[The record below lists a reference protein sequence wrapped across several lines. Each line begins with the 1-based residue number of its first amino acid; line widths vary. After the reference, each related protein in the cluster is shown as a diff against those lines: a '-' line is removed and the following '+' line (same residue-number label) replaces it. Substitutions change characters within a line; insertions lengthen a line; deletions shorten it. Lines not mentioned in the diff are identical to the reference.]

1 MSKTHIITI
10 AVFIVLFSSI
20 SLLAQ
25 SEKTITGWSFGG
37 VPAIAYNSDTGFT
50 YGIIV
55 NTYNYGDGSTYP
67 EYLYS
72 IYTEWSRTTKG
83 SGINKL
89 FFDSKYLL
97 PAGIRL
103 TGELSYL
110 TEQALPF
117 YGFNGYGSE
126 YDPAFEISD
135 DEHDDYDAALY
146 RTRVFYR
153 HERNITKITA
163 DFQKQVLGDNLRGV
177 VGFGFLNFKIG
188 TVDIDKLNEGK
199 DEADKLPDT
208 ASLYDEFVTK
218 GWIPD
223 DQKEGGLNN
232 YLKFG
237 LVYDTR
243 DNEPNPMSGIWTEA
257 LLTQAAGF
265 MGSDF
270 SYTTLTMTHR
280 QYFTLIPKNLSLTYR
295 LGYQGVVAGDA
306 PFFALPFYQSS
317 YKVEEGLGGS
327 KSLRGIMK
335 NRVVGNAVGFG
346 NLELRWK
353 FLRTVVFNQ
362 NLYLALNA
370 FVDGGTVL
378 TPYSNAAYD
387 PDTIGGPEEKLH
399 LSYGGGFRIAL
410 NENFIIA
417 VDYGLAADK
426 QDGSSGLYIGLGYLY

>member
-1 MSKTHIITI
+1 MKKTR
-10 AVFIVLFSSI
+10 VFIVLLVIIVMSTTILFS
-20 SLLAQ
+20 Q
-25 SEKTITGWSFGG
+25 SEKITTGWKFGG
-37 VPAIAYNSDTGFT
+37 VPAVAYNSDTGFL
-50 YGIIV
+50 YGIV
-55 NTYNYGDGSTYP
+55 LELYNYGDGSYNP
-67 EYLYS
+67 DYF
-72 IYTEWSRTTKG
+72 YTIAPTWTRTTKG
-83 SGINKL
+83 SGVNEI

-97 PAGIRL
+97 PKDMRITAYAG
-103 TGELSYL
+103 YL

-117 YGFNGYGSE
+117 YGFNGYASE
-126 YDPAFEISD
+126 YDPAIEISD

-146 RTRVFYR
+146 KTRVFYR

-163 DFQKQVLGDNLRGV
+163 DFQKQILNDNLRGIA
-177 VGFGFLNFKIG
+177 GFGFLNFEIA
-188 TVDIDKLNEGK
+188 TVNIADLNEGQ
-199 DEADKLPDT
+199 DEADMLPDT
-208 ASLYDEFVTK
+208 TTLFDEYVTD
-218 GWIPD
+218 GWIPA

-257 LLTQAAGF
+257 LLTQSAGF
-265 MGSDF
+265 VGSDF
-270 SYTTLTMTHR
+270 TYTTLTMTHR

-346 NLELRWK
+346 NLEARWK

-370 FVDGGTVL
+370 FVDGGQVISQ
-378 TPYSNAAYD
+378 YSNDGYD
-387 PDTIGGPEEKLH
+387 PDSIDGPEEKLH

-417 VDYGLAADK
+417 VDYGMAADG

>member
-1 MSKTHIITI
+1 MNKTRIFTVLLVIVGMSTTTI
-10 AVFIVLFSSI
+10 FS
-20 SLLAQ
+20 Q

-117 YGFNGYGSE
+117 YGFNGYASD
-126 YDPAFEISD
+126 YYQAYEISD
-135 DEHDDYDAALY
+135 DEDDDYDAALY
-146 RTRVFYR
+146 KTRVFYR

-163 DFQKQVLGDNLRGV
+163 DFQKQVLGENLRGV
-177 VGFGFLNFKIG
+177 VGFGFLNFKIS
-188 TVDIDKLNEGK
+188 TVDIADLNDGK
-199 DEADKLPDT
+199 DSVDMLPDVST
-208 ASLYDEFVTK
+208 LYDIYVDST
-218 GWIPD
+218 WIPA
-223 DQKEGGLNN
+223 DQINGGSNN

-243 DNEPNPMSGIWTEA
+243 DNEPNPMSGIWAEA

-270 SYTTLTMTHR
+270 SYTTLTLTHR
-280 QYFTLIPKNLSLTYR
+280 QYFTLIPKDLSLTYR

-327 KSLRGIMK
+327 KSLRGILK
-335 NRVVGNAVGFG
+335 NRVVGNAVAFG
-346 NLELRWK
+346 NLEARWK

-370 FVDGGTVL
+370 FVDGGQVISQFSTDG
-378 TPYSNAAYD
+378 YD
-387 PDTIGGPEEKLH
+387 PDTISGPEEKLH
-399 LSYGGGFRIAL
+399 LSYGGGLRIAL

-417 VDYGLAADK
+417 IDYGLAADE

>member
-1 MSKTHIITI
+1 MSKIHIFTI
-10 AVFIVLFSSI
+10 AVFIVLFNSI

-199 DEADKLPDT
+199 DEADKLPDILT
-208 ASLYDEFVTK
+208 LYDEYVIDK
-218 GWIPD
+218 WIPES
-223 DQKEGGLNN
+223 QKEGGLNN

-270 SYTTLTMTHR
+270 SYTILTLTHR
-280 QYFTLIPKNLSLTYR
+280 QYFTLIPKDLSLTYR
-295 LGYQGVVAGDA
+295 FGYQGVVAGDA